1 MFRLFCDS
9 DCDMTPEIADKYG
22 YSILPMPYEL
32 EGVMVYPYRDFRT
45 FDFHAF
51 AEKLRS
57 GSMPTT
63 SALNTVEYV
72 EFFEPVLAAGEDI
85 LYIHFSSSMSGT
97 FKNMDAAVEELLK
110 KYPERK
116 FYSVDTLA
124 ISICALN
131 ILIEAGEMKL
141 KGASAQEIVDRCEQ
155 EKLHFATYFYAD
167 DLSFFRRSGRVNGL
181 TALMGNIL
189 GLKPIITMSSE
200 GRLESIG
207 TERGRGRSLKRLIGY
222 MQALGDNVE
231 DHLVLIAH
239 CDAPEAGEELKSLV
253 LEHYPK
259 ANVVLVPTNPTVVC
273 HAGPDT
279 VGVCFH
285 AKSR

>member
-1 MFRLFCDS
+1 MFRLFSDS
-9 DCDMTPEIADKYG
+9 DCDITPEVAEKYG
-22 YSILPMPYEL
+22 YFILPMPFEI
-32 EGVMVYPYRDFRT
+32 EGDVVYPYRDFRT

-57 GSMPTT
+57 GAMPTT

-72 EFFEPVLAAGEDI
+72 GFFEPVFAAGEDI

-97 FKNMDAAVEELLK
+97 FKHMDAAVEELLK

-116 FYSVDTLA
+116 FYTVDTLA

-141 KGASAQEIVDRCEQ
+141 KGASAQEIIDWCEK
-155 EKLHFATYFYAD
+155 EKQHFATYFYAD

-189 GLKPIITMSSE
+189 GLKPIITMSAE
-200 GRLESIG
+200 GKLESIG
-207 TERGRGRSLKRLIGY
+207 TERGRGRSLKRLMSYMEAIGD
-222 MQALGDNVE
+222 GIE
-231 DHLVLIAH
+231 DHKVLIAH
-239 CDAPEAGEELKSLV
+239 CDSPEAAEELKTLI
-253 LEHYPK
+253 LEKYPK
-259 ANVVLVPTNPTVVC
+259 AEVIPVQTNPTVVC

>member
-1 MFRLFCDS
+1 MFRLFSDS
-9 DCDMTPEIADKYG
+9 DCDITPEIADKYG
-22 YSILPMPYEL
+22 YFILPMPFEI
-32 EGVMVYPYRDFRT
+32 EGDVVYPYRGFRT

-51 AEKLRS
+51 AERLRS
-57 GSMPTT
+57 GAMPTT
-63 SALNTVEYV
+63 SALNTVEYT
-72 EFFEPVLAAGEDI
+72 EFFEPVFAAGEDI

-116 FYSVDTLA
+116 FYTVDTLA
-124 ISICALN
+124 ISICSLN

-141 KGASAQEIVDRCEQ
+141 KGASAQEIIDWCEK
-155 EKLHFATYFYAD
+155 EKQHFATYFYAD

-189 GLKPIITMSSE
+189 GLKPIITMTPA
-200 GRLESIG
+200 GKLESIG

-222 MQALGDNVE
+222 MQTLGDHVE
-231 DHLVLIAH
+231 DHRVLIAS
-239 CDAPEAGEELKSLV
+239 CDAPEAAEELKTLV

-259 ANVVLVPTNPTVVC
+259 AEVIIVPTNPTVVS

-279 VGVCFH
+279 VGVCFY